1 MIWGIDFAP
10 KGTEALYREWDGKL
24 LIELELHSVMQIF
37 NSFDPAPF
45 HEKELDDNAEIYI
58 YNTVGEFPL
67 KKPLEIVI
75 YVPSSEFDRETER
88 TLKEAIRN
96 HFSYKKVLT
105 DIELRRLLQ
114 RGRRNMEI
122 AIVFLFLCLL
132 IIRLLSTFEQ
142 SLINTMLSEGLTIIG
157 WVAMWEPVYVFLYGW
172 WPIVQK
178 RNIYRKILSMDIRV
192 IPGSPGRVKL
202 TDQRFS
208 SNESKMQAGNSEFAS
223 KY

>member
-1 MIWGIDFAP
+1 VVWGVDFSL
-10 KGTEALYREWDGKL
+10 KGTDALYRERNGKL

-45 HEKELDDNAEIYI
+45 HEKELDEDAEIYI

-75 YVPSSEFDRETER
+75 YVPSSEFDGETER

-96 HFSYKKVLT
+96 HFSYKKVLA
-105 DIELRRLLQ
+105 DIELRRLLE
-114 RGRRNMEI
+114 RGKRNMTI
-122 AIVFLFLCLL
+122 AVVFLFLCLL
-132 IIRLLSTFEQ
+132 IIRLLSSLGQ
-142 SLINTMLSEGLTIIG
+142 SLINTMFSEGLTIIG

-178 RNIYRKILSMDIRV
+178 RNIYRKILNMDIRV
-192 IPGSPGRVKL
+192 VIGSPSKVKL
-202 TDQRFS
+202 TDPRFS
-208 SNESKMQAGNSEFAS
+208 PNKSQLQVGGPEFSN
-223 KY
+223 

>member
-1 MIWGIDFAP
+1 MVWGMDFSP
-10 KGTEALYREWDGKL
+10 KGTDSLYREQDGKL
-24 LIELELHSVMQIF
+24 LIELELHSIMQIF

-45 HEKELDDNAEIYI
+45 HEKELDPEAEEYI

-75 YVPSSEFDRETER
+75 YAPPSEFDGETEH
-88 TLKEAIRN
+88 TLKEAIKN
-96 HFSYKKVLT
+96 HFSYKKILT

-114 RGRRNMEI
+114 RGRRNMMI

-132 IIRLLSTFEQ
+132 IIRLLSTLEQ
-142 SLINTMLSEGLTIIG
+142 SLINTMFSEGLTIIG

-178 RNIYRKILSMDIRV
+178 RNIYRKIIDMDIKV
-192 IPGSPGRVKL
+192 
-202 TDQRFS
+202 S
-208 SNESKMQAGNSEFAS
+208 SNFRS
-223 KY
+223 

>member
-1 MIWGIDFAP
+1 VVWGIDFSP
-10 KGTEALYREWDGKL
+10 KGTEALYRERDGKL

-45 HEKELDDNAEIYI
+45 HEKELDPEAEEYI

-67 KKPLEIVI
+67 KKPLGIII
-75 YVPSSEFDRETER
+75 YAPSSEFDGETER

-105 DIELRRLLQ
+105 NIELRRLLQ
-114 RGRRNMEI
+114 RGRRNMTI

-132 IIRLLSTFEQ
+132 IIRLLSTLEQ
-142 SLINTMLSEGLTIIG
+142 GLINTMLSEGLTIIG

-178 RNIYRKILSMDIRV
+178 RNIYRKILSMDISI
-192 IPGSPGRVKL
+192 IPGSPGKVKM
-202 TDQRFS
+202 TDSRFFPDKS
-208 SNESKMQAGNSEFAS
+208 QLQVSGPKFAE
-223 KY
+223 

>member
-1 MIWGIDFAP
+1 MVWGIDFSP
-10 KGTEALYREWDGKL
+10 KGTEALYRERDGKL
-24 LIELELHSVMQIF
+24 LIELELNSLMQIF

-45 HEKELDDNAEIYI
+45 REKELDPEAEEYI

-67 KKPLEIVI
+67 KKPLKIII
-75 YVPSSEFDRETER
+75 YIPPSEFDDESEHA
-88 TLKEAIRN
+88 LKEAIRN
-96 HFSYKKVLT
+96 HFSYKKVLA
-105 DIELRRLLQ
+105 DIELRKLLQ

-132 IIRLLSTFEQ
+132 IIRLLSTLEQ

-178 RNIYRKILSMDIRV
+178 KNIYKKILNMDINV
-192 IPGSPGRVKL
+192 IVGSPSKVKL
-202 TDQRFS
+202 TDPGFS
-208 SNESKMQAGNSEFAS
+208 LNKSQLQVKGPEFT
-223 KY
+223 K

>member
-1 MIWGIDFAP
+1 MVWRIDFSP
-10 KGTEALYREWDGKL
+10 KGTDALYRERNGKL
-24 LIELELHSVMQIF
+24 LIELELHSIMQIF

-45 HEKELDDNAEIYI
+45 HEKELDPEAEEYI

-67 KKPLEIVI
+67 KKPLGII
-75 YVPSSEFDRETER
+75 LYVPPSEVDKETEH

-96 HFSYKKVLT
+96 HFSYRKVLT

-114 RGRRNMEI
+114 RGRRNMII

-132 IIRLLSTFEQ
+132 IIRLLSTLEGD
-142 SLINTMLSEGLTIIG
+142 LVNTMLSEGLTIIG

-172 WPIVQK
+172 WPVVQK
-178 RNIYRKILSMDIRV
+178 RNIYRKILSMDISV

-202 TDQRFS
+202 TDSHFS
-208 SNESKMQAGNSEFAS
+208 PNKN
-223 KY
+223 

>member
-1 MIWGIDFAP
+1 MIWGIDFSP
-10 KGTEALYREWDGKL
+10 KGTEALYRERDGKL
-24 LIELELHSVMQIF
+24 LIELELHSIMQIF

-45 HEKELDDNAEIYI
+45 HEKELDPEAEEYI
-58 YNTVGEFPL
+58 YNTVGEFTL
-67 KKPLEIVI
+67 KKPLGIVI
-75 YVPSSEFDRETER
+75 YTPPSEFDGETER

-114 RGRRNMEI
+114 RGRRNMTI

-132 IIRLLSTFEQ
+132 IIRLLSTLEQ
-142 SLINTMLSEGLTIIG
+142 GLINTMLSEGLTIIG

-178 RNIYRKILSMDIRV
+178 RNIYRKILSMDIS
-192 IPGSPGRVKL
+192 IISGSQCRVKL
-202 TDQRFS
+202 TDSCFS
-208 SNESKMQAGNSEFAS
+208 PNRSELQLGDSKFSE
-223 KY
+223 

>member
-1 MIWGIDFAP
+1 MDFSS
-10 KGTEALYREWDGKL
+10 KGTEALYRERNGKL
-24 LIELELHSVMQIF
+24 LIELELHSLMQIF

-45 HEKELDDNAEIYI
+45 HEKELDPAAEEYI

-67 KKPLEIVI
+67 KKPLGIMI
-75 YVPSSEFDRETER
+75 YVPTSEFDRETEL

-96 HFSYKKVLT
+96 HFSYKKLLT
-105 DIELRRLLQ
+105 EIDLRRLLQ
-114 RGRRNMEI
+114 RGRRNMTI
-122 AIVFLFLCLL
+122 AIIFLFICLL

-178 RNIYRKILSMDIRV
+178 RTIYGKILSMDISV

-202 TDQRFS
+202 TDPRFS
-208 SNESKMQAGNSEFAS
+208 PNKSQLQVGSPEFAE
-223 KY
+223 

>member
-1 MIWGIDFAP
+1 MVWRIDFSP
-10 KGTEALYREWDGKL
+10 KGTDALYRERNGKL
-24 LIELELHSVMQIF
+24 LIELELHSIMQIF

-45 HEKELDDNAEIYI
+45 HEKELDPEAEEYI

-67 KKPLEIVI
+67 KKPLGII
-75 YVPSSEFDRETER
+75 LYVPPSEVDKETEH

-96 HFSYKKVLT
+96 HFSYRKVLT

-114 RGRRNMEI
+114 RGRRNMII

-132 IIRLLSTFEQ
+132 IIRLLSTLEGG
-142 SLINTMLSEGLTIIG
+142 LVNTMLSEGLTIIG

-172 WPIVQK
+172 WPVVQK
-178 RNIYRKILSMDIRV
+178 RNIYRKILSMDISV

-202 TDQRFS
+202 TDSHFS
-208 SNESKMQAGNSEFAS
+208 PNKN
-223 KY
+223 